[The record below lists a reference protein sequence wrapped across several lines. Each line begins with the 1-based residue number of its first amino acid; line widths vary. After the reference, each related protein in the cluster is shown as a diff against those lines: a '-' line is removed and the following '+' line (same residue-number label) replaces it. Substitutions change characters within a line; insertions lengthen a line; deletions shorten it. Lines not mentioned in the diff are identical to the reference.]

1 MLQKLSVDQRVDFR
15 NSEWIKEFLTL
26 INTSY
31 KAVMKKLMK
40 GIFLKL
46 VFNILKN
53 YMNFI
58 KIYHFH
64 QKE

>member
-31 KAVMKKLMK
+31 KTVMKKLMK